1 MGRPEHYADQDTVE
15 ATLPRTVEVPDMN
28 LAIQVAI
35 QSQQI
40 VEFSYS

>member
-1 MGRPEHYADQDTVE
+1 MKVPSFERAPTV
-15 ATLPRTVEVPDMN
+15 AVSSSRRRSIVLPRQMA
-28 LAIQVAI
+28 LQVAI